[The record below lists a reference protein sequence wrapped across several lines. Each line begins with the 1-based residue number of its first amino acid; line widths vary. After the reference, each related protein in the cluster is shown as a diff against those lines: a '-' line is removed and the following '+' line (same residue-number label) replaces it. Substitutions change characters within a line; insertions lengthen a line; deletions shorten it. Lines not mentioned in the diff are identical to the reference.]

1 MLCFVWYCC
10 FIVFGK
16 LFDVVI
22 THTTYG
28 LRVFV
33 FLAGPG
39 ASRKAESAWVMHREG
54 ARGSEGDAE
63 KVTDK
68 AKAATTTTTTMA
80 TTTTTTMATTT
91 TTSTM
96 VTTMIETTTT
106 TTT

>member
-1 MLCFVWYCC
+1 MLCFVWCCC
-10 FIVFGK
+10 FFVFGK

-28 LRVFV
+28 LRVSV

-80 TTTTTTMATTT
+80 TTTTTTTMATTT
-91 TTSTM
+91 TTM
-96 VTTMIETTTT
+96 VTTTIETTTT
-106 TTT
+106 T

>member
-1 MLCFVWYCC
+1 MLCFVWCCC
-10 FIVFGK
+10 FFVFGK
-16 LFDVVI
+16 LFDVLI

-28 LRVFV
+28 LRVSV

-68 AKAATTTTTTMA
+68 AKAATTTTTTMV
-80 TTTTTTMATTT
+80 TTTTMAMATTT
-91 TTSTM
+91 
-96 VTTMIETTTT
+96 IETTTT